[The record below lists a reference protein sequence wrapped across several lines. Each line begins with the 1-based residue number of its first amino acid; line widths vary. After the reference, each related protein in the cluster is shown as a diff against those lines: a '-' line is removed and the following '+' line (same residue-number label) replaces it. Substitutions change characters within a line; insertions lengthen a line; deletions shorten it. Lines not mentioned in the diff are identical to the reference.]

1 MDSLQESVYI
11 VAVLSFVVDVEPEMV
26 DVEEEGK
33 NLSDDSSTAWEFIED
48 GYKVVLYGHSHCPLI
63 ESVVFG
69 PG

>member
-33 NLSDDSSTAWEFIED
+33 DLSDDSSTAWEFIED
-48 GYKVVLYGHSHCPLI
+48 GDKVVLYGHSHGPLI